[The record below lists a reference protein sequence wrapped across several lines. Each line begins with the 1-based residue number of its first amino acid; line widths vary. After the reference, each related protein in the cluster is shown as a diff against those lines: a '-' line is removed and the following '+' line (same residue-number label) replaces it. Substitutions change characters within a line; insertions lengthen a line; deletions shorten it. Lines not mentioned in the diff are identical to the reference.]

1 MPFLDTGELFQI
13 GGVSIHIGLN
23 ALALLMIIVSAF
35 SIWGLVRSLKAK
47 NLLAVLFSCAASL
60 TFGFFTVAT
69 IFTFGYPN
77 LVH

>member
-23 ALALLMIIVSAF
+23 ALALLMVIVCAF
-35 SIWGLVRSLKAK
+35 SIWGLVRSFKAK
-47 NLLAVLFSCAASL
+47 NLLAVTFCIAATL

-69 IFTFGYPN
+69 IFTFGYPD
-77 LVH
+77 LAH

>member
-23 ALALLMIIVSAF
+23 ALALLMLIVSVF
-35 SIWGLVRSLKAK
+35 SVWGLVRSLKAK
-47 NLLAVLFSCAASL
+47 NLLAVIFSVGATL

-69 IFTFGYPN
+69 IFTFGYPD
-77 LVH
+77 LAH